1 MTYEL
6 KDAIFQ
12 ATYEPRRDCLLE
24 KAEAGDVEAM
34 YELAVLY
41 HAVDEEDGLNPEAKA
56 HRWFV
61 KAAEAGWADAVFF
74 LGVFHENPWGFDVV
88 EHDMDKAV
96 EYYNKAIEMGSNIA
110 KYEMGWRY
118 LQGWKNVE
126 QDVPKGLQLLEQ
138 AAEAKDYQACER
150 LFNYY
155 KHIAK
160 DYEKAMQYAGQ
171 TISILRD
178 LAIEI

>member
-6 KDAIFQ
+6 KDAVFE

-56 HRWFV
+56 HYWFT
-61 KAAEAGWADAVFF
+61 KAAEAGWADAVYF
-74 LGVFHENPWGFDVV
+74 LGVFHEHPWGFDVV
-88 EHDMDKAV
+88 EHDMDEAIEFYK
-96 EYYNKAIEMGSNIA
+96 KAIEMGSILA

-118 LQGWKNVE
+118 LQGWKNVD
-126 QDVPKGLQLLEQ
+126 QDVSKGLQLLEE
-138 AAEAKDYQACER
+138 AAKADNYQACER
-150 LFNYY
+150 LFGYY
-155 KHIAK
+155 RYQAK
-160 DYEKAMQYAGQ
+160 DYEKAMQYAKQ
-171 TISILRD
+171 TIDILRD
-178 LAIEI
+178 YTY